1 MFTKRINNDFD
12 IMLSVYE
19 NNIWIDLSKVEILRI
34 VLTNCLMQKVL
45 KEEIDYSIVGGIL
58 KIHVTSALAPNSDV
72 YSAIVSYRTPDDS
85 ADGYRDCEFDTRLFA
100 IVPNTKL
107 EDAGDYSVDV
117 NITAAMTGDSAYEI
131 WLSEGNVGTVDNF
144 MTWLQKP
151 ASDAAQTLNEV
162 IEVVNQATQEA
173 KDATELANQAALNWE
188 KNW

>member
-34 VLTNCLMQKVL
+34 VLTSCLTQKVL
-45 KEEIDYSIVGGIL
+45 KEEIDYSIASGIL
-58 KIHVTSALAPNSDV
+58 KIHVTSMIAPRTGV

-85 ADGYRDCEFDTRLFA
+85 ADGYRDCEFDSRLFSL
-100 IVPNTKL
+100 VSNTTL

-117 NITAAMTGDSAYEI
+117 NITAAMTGNSAYEI
-131 WLSEGNVGTVDNF
+131 WLSEGNIGTVDDY

-151 ASDAAQTLNEV
+151 ATDAAEMANTATELA
-162 IEVVNQATQEA
+162 NQATQ
-173 KDATELANQAALNWE
+173 DAIDAAEIANQAALNWE